1 MELEV
6 HLDVTKLDDDFALVV
21 GSHAE
26 ETVEFFNERGLD
38 GNGHTWAG
46 IVESILR
53 LEMPEMYDR
62 FGLSSEADDVLVT
75 CGDRQL
81 LERLGQCI
89 RRYVTDETL
98 MAEAIDSGDPDWLE

>member
-62 FGLSSEADDVLVT
+62 IANCWSGSASAFGDTSPT
-75 CGDRQL
+75 K
-81 LERLGQCI
+81 
-89 RRYVTDETL
+89 
-98 MAEAIDSGDPDWLE
+98 P